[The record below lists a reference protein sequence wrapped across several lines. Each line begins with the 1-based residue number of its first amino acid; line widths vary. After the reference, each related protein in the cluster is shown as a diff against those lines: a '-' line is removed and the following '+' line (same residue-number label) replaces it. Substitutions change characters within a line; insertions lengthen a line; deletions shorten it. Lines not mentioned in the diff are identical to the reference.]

1 LRELLNIFH
10 AKEIG
15 FHVITVTRDILK
27 KLALV
32 GKELDEYSLDTVK
45 MFHED
50 AMKAGY
56 KL

>member
-1 LRELLNIFH
+1 LNIFH

-56 KL
+56 EL